1 MVLRPQRVSAVLLPD
16 PSQPRRWCPY
26 HGHAGQLDLGLVG
39 WDQGDCDTGS
49 DRDGGARGLDGAA
62 WWRRDPQLQL
72 QRRVDHC
79 RALGTEQGGQ
89 VKFQTVKSSSL
100 LSPRGGGGGCT
111 VWEPRDTNG
120 KTGLASG
127 TLQNCVQ
134 PLPLLRQGDVS
145 F

>member
-1 MVLRPQRVSAVLLPD
+1 MLRPQRVSAVLLPD
-16 PSQPRRWCPY
+16 PSQPRPWCPY

-39 WDQGDCDTGS
+39 WDQGDGDTGS

-72 QRRVDHC
+72 QRRVDLC

-89 VKFQTVKSSSL
+89 VKFQTGQVL
-100 LSPRGGGGGCT
+100 LPGESTGRRGGST
-111 VWEPRDTNG
+111 IWEPRDTNA

-134 PLPLLRQGDVS
+134 PLPLLRQGNVS